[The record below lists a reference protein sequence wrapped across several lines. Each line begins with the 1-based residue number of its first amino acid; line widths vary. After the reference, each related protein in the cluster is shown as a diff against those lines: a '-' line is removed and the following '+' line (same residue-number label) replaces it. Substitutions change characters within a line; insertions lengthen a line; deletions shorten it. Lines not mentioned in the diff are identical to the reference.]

1 MAELSEVDSYRFCTL
16 VNRTAAPAEFM
27 FDGKV
32 FAFKASA
39 KLTVPVFVAEWLYRT
54 GNQKVGTTKNDFVE
68 RYGITD
74 GPDDLL
80 GLLGAEAFETGPI
93 TLKDGVLEG
102 WDIREAPRDP
112 ANTKVIPV
120 RLTRA
125 DYINQGNAAGASMGA
140 PASVLREG

>member
-16 VNRTAAPAEFM
+16 VNRTAVPAEFM

-39 KLTVPVFVAEWLYRT
+39 RLTVPVFVAEWLYRT
-54 GNQKVGTTKNDFVE
+54 GNQKVWTTENDFVQ
-68 RYGITD
+68 RFGITD

-80 GLLGAEAFETGPI
+80 GLLGAEAFETAPI
-93 TLKDGVLEG
+93 TPKEGVLEG
-102 WDIREAPRDP
+102 WDIRDAPRDP
-112 ANTKVIPV
+112 AKTKVIPV

-140 PASVLREG
+140 PAAVLREG